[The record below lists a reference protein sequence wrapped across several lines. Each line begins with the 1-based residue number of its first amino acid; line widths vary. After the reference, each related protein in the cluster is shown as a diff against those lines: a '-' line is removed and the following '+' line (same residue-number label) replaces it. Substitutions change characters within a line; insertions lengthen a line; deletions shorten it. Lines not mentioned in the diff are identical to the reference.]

1 MVDQNIKIL
10 YNLSM
15 NEIWKPI
22 APIIKNGGRVF
33 TPYAYEVSNF
43 GRVRTKRQR
52 YGRPRKD
59 LGNRRGFVKDY
70 IYLTGRKDPA
80 GYMQLC
86 LYDENKER
94 SNVRIHVAVMHT
106 FVGYPNKGQV
116 ICHYDDIKTN
126 NQLTNLRYDT
136 QKSNGQ
142 DRIRNRGLQ
151 NS

>member
-1 MVDQNIKIL
+1 M
-10 YNLSM
+10 
-15 NEIWKPI
+15 EIWKTI
-22 APIIKNGGRVF
+22 APIKKRDGSIF
-33 TPYAYEVSNF
+33 TPYGYEVSNL

-59 LGNRRGFVKDY
+59 LGNKRGFIKDY
-70 IYLTGRKDPA
+70 VYITGRKDPA

-86 LYDENKER
+86 LYDENKNR

-106 FVGYPNKGQV
+106 FIGYPKDGQV

-136 QKSNGQ
+136 MKSNGE
-142 DRIRNRGLQ
+142 DRKRNSSIKKSLV